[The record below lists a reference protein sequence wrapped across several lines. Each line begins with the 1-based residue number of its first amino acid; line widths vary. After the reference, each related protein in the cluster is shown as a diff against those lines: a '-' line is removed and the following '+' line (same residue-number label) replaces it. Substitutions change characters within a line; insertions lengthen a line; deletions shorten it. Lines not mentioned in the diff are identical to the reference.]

1 MCYMINDLCKVV
13 NRRQPNWIHAVHRPT
28 MTYFASYQTWTAK
41 HHDGYILD
49 LLVILRLAERSIRPI
64 YHLALLILKLET
76 VKYTMINERLP

>member
-1 MCYMINDLCKVV
+1 MCHVINDLCKVV

-28 MTYFASYQTWTAK
+28 MTYFASYQTGTAK
-41 HHDGYILD
+41 HHYGYILD
-49 LLVILRLAERSIRPI
+49 LLVILRLAERPIRPI